1 MVGYLLQQVLV
12 MIARR
17 LFFFQ
22 LRTVTALIFAFLS
35 TLATTNAIILFRTGD
50 PTANTTAP
58 TGNLAGSGWQYEG
71 LFGSFLGT
79 AIAPHFFITARHVGV
94 QSNTFLYRGVN
105 YTILQSFDDPTN
117 SDLRIYQVA
126 EQFPDY
132 APLYSKRNE
141 IGQHLVVFGR
151 GTQRGNDVFADGILR
166 GWEWGGS
173 DAVERWGENQ
183 VDDIVSFGSL
193 GDMLYALFDGN
204 GFPEEAHLS
213 SGDSGGGIF
222 ISDNGVWKLAA
233 LNYSVDGPF
242 STSPGG
248 DGFLAALFDMRGLY
262 GINGILVAGPA
273 PVPSGFYASRISSKL
288 AWIQSIIGP
297 GLVNISARAQVG
309 NGDQVCIAGLIIQG
323 SATKTKRILVR
334 GMGPSLQV
342 GSPPFAGRLMDPM
355 IELHNSAGATILIN
369 DDWRSSQQAEILST
383 GFAPSNN
390 KEAALIAVLSPGSY
404 TVILRGV
411 GGTTGIGLIEIY
423 DLDGSLDPDL
433 GNLSARADVETGD
446 GILIG
451 GLIVRSTSKPV
462 LLRALGPELTN
473 NGIVDVL
480 EDPTME
486 LRDSNGVLLV
496 SNDNW
501 RDASNSAAIQAT
513 RFAPNDD
520 RESAILTT
528 PAPGNYTA
536 LVRGAGNTTGT
547 ALLEVYLMAH

>member
-1 MVGYLLQQVLV
+1 

-17 LFFFQ
+17 SFLFQ
-22 LRTVTALIFAFLS
+22 LRAIATIVFAFLS
-35 TLATTNAIILFRTGD
+35 TLATTNAIILYRTGD
-50 PTANTTAP
+50 PTANTTEP
-58 TGNLAGSGWQYEG
+58 TGTLAGSGWQYEG

-79 AIAPHFFITARHVGV
+79 AIAPHFFITAQHIGF
-94 QSNTFLYRGVN
+94 QGNTFLYRGVN
-105 YTILQSFDDPTN
+105 YTVLQWLDDPN
-117 SDLRIYQVA
+117 SDLRIYEIA

-132 APLYSKRNE
+132 APLYSKKNE

-151 GTQRGNDVFADGILR
+151 GTQRGSEVFSGGILR

-183 VDDIVSFGSL
+183 VNDIVSFGSL
-193 GDMLYALFDGN
+193 GDMLYALFDAN
-204 GFPEEAHLS
+204 GFPQEAHLS
-213 SGDSGGGIF
+213 SGDSGGGVF
-222 ISDNGVWKLAA
+222 LSDDGVWKLAA

-242 STSPGG
+242 ATSPGG
-248 DGFLAALFDMRGLY
+248 DGFLAALFDMRGFY
-262 GINGILVAGPA
+262 GINGILIAGPA

-309 NGDQVCIAGLIIQG
+309 TGDQVCIAGLIIQG

-334 GMGPSLQV
+334 GMGPSL
-342 GSPPFAGRLMDPM
+342 PLAGRLMDPA
-355 IELHNSAGATILIN
+355 IELHNSAGATILVN

-383 GFAPSNN
+383 GLAPSNN

-404 TVILRGV
+404 TVILHGA
-411 GGTTGIGLIEIY
+411 GNTTGIGLIEIY

-446 GILIG
+446 SILIG
-451 GLIVRSTSKPV
+451 GLIVRSASKPV

-473 NGIVDVL
+473 SGIADVL
-480 EDPTME
+480 DDPTME
-486 LRDSNGVLLV
+486 LRDSNGALLV

-501 RDASNSAAIQAT
+501 RDAPNSAAIEAT
-513 RFAPNDD
+513 HFAPTDD

>member
-1 MVGYLLQQVLV
+1 
-12 MIARR
+12 MIVKR
-17 LFFFQ
+17 FFFSGW
-22 LRTVTALIFAFLS
+22 RTVAAVIFAFLS
-35 TLATTNAIILFRTGD
+35 TLAPTNAIILYRTGD
-50 PTANTTAP
+50 PAANTTEP
-58 TGNLAGSGWQYEG
+58 TGSLAGSGWQYEG

-79 AIAPHFFITARHVGV
+79 AIAPHYFITAQHIGY

-105 YTILQSFDDPTN
+105 YTVLQWFDDPN
-117 SDLRIYQVA
+117 SDLRIFEVA

-151 GTQRGNDVFADGILR
+151 GTQRGSEVFSNGILR

-193 GDMLYALFDGN
+193 GDMLYALFDAD

-213 SGDSGGGIF
+213 SGDSGGGVF
-222 ISDNGVWKLAA
+222 LSDNGVWKLAA

-242 STSPGG
+242 ATSPGG
-248 DGFLAALFDMRGLY
+248 DGFLATLFDMRGFY
-262 GINGILVAGPA
+262 GINGILITGSA

-288 AWIQSIIGP
+288 PWIQSVIGP

-309 NGDQVCIAGLIIQG
+309 TGEQVCIAGLIIQG

-342 GSPPFAGRLMDPM
+342 GGVPFAGRLMDPA
-355 IELHNSAGATILIN
+355 IELHNSAGATILVN
-369 DDWRSSQQAEILST
+369 DDWRSSQQAEIQST

-404 TVILRGV
+404 TVILHGV
-411 GGTTGIGLIEIY
+411 GDTTGVGLIEVY

-433 GNLSARADVETGD
+433 GNLSVRAEVETGD
-446 GILIG
+446 SILIG
-451 GLIVRSTSKPV
+451 GLIVRSTSKQV

-473 NGIVDVL
+473 SGIADVL
-480 EDPTME
+480 DDPTLE
-486 LRDSNGVLLV
+486 LRDSNGALLV

-501 RDASNSAAIQAT
+501 RDAPNSAAIQAT
-513 RFAPNDD
+513 RFAPKDD

-547 ALLEVYLMAH
+547 ALLEAYLLAN